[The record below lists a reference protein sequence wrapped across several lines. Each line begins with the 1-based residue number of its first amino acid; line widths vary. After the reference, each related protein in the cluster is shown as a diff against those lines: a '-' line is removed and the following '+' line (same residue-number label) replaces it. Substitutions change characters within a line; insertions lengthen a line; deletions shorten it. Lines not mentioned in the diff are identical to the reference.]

1 MRKFVFVAVGIIS
14 LGAAQQSSAAQKQ
27 CEKDLENCL
36 QRVGAYDNYLD
47 RTCFA
52 VRDACVKAA
61 PFKFGR
67 SDKYPNYERIGR
79 DGAPVDLGY
88 NRPPRWKEGES
99 GAPGGG
105 GGSKPKPGTH
115 RTADGG
121 TVMVTPEGKEWIW
134 NGKYTSVVRV
144 SRPGYVETITVM
156 QGDPDVSIYKTV
168 DGKTYNVADPK
179 YAAAIAKQ
187 EKEKTVVVRDHRN
200 DKPPSPSTGGST
212 NGGTPSGGTAGSG
225 TTHGAAPGSAPSTT
239 TPGNAGVSTTANTGT
254 VVRDHRPGGANGVS
268 ALPPSV
274 AAPGINK
281 KPAKNAQ

>member
-1 MRKFVFVAVGIIS
+1 MRQSVVIAIGLASLAALASVEVAF
-14 LGAAQQSSAAQKQ
+14 AETREQR
-27 CEKDLENCL
+27 CENDF
-36 QRVGAYDNYLD
+36 QRCKGNSRSVARDELCQAKAN
-47 RTCFA
+47 TCYQRIPKNQ
-52 VRDACVKAA
+52 VHNG
-61 PFKFGR
+61 PFQPGR
-67 SDKYPNYERIGR
+67 SG
-79 DGAPVDLGY
+79 DGG
-88 NRPPRWKEGES
+88 S
-99 GAPGGG
+99 GTPGGG

-200 DKPPSPSTGGST
+200 DKPPPPSTGGST
-212 NGGTPSGGTAGSG
+212 NGGTPSGGTAGG
-225 TTHGAAPGSAPSTT
+225 GATHGAAPGSAPSTT